1 MFHPLPIYVGLRYV
15 RARSTR
21 FFVSFITWASLIGV
35 CVGVAALIVIL
46 SVMNGFESELRD
58 RLLALSAPV
67 RVTAAPAYAS
77 SASAPAGPAAA
88 SDVANSTVTQN
99 VDIPGGHVDIFR
111 QPADGQL
118 PARPDWARLA
128 ELVRGTPGVT
138 DAAPYAEVQALAVH
152 GAEMVPVLLR
162 GIDPAAAATVA
173 ELGHAIAQGRLEDLT
188 ARSGRAIV
196 GEVIAER
203 LGLAPG
209 DSLTLLVPTLTADG
223 TPEPKL
229 RELQVAGVFEAGL
242 QDHDATLIFA
252 SLTDVRGLG
261 AAGTVSEGLR
271 VRVQDVLAA
280 PAVAARLRAQLPRT
294 LEVSDWTRDNANYF
308 RAIRIEKTMMSLILL
323 LIVAVAAFNI
333 VAMLVMVVTDKRTD
347 IAIMRTFGAAP
358 RRVMGI
364 FITQGLVI
372 GWLGVALGAALGL
385 LLALHVDSI
394 VPFLERTFRFQIM
407 DADVYYITAIPS
419 EVHWGNVAIIALAA
433 LLLTALA
440 TIYPAIRAAR
450 TAPAEALRYE

>member
-46 SVMNGFESELRD
+46 SVMNGFESELRE
-58 RLLALSAPV
+58 RLLSLSAPV
-67 RVTAAPAYAS
+67 RVTAT
-77 SASAPAGPAAA
+77 PAA
-88 SDVANSTVTQN
+88 
-99 VDIPGGHVDIFR
+99 
-111 QPADGQL
+111 L
-118 PARPDWARLA
+118 PTDWPQIAQIARGIA
-128 ELVRGTPGVT
+128 GVK
-138 DAAPYAEVQALAVH
+138 DAAPYAEIQALAVH
-152 GAEMVPVLLR
+152 EPEMLPVLLR
-162 GIDPAAAATVA
+162 GVDPNSPAAGG
-173 ELGHAIAQGRLEDLT
+173 ELAHAITQGRLADLT
-188 ARSGRAIV
+188 QGEGKVIV

-203 LGLAPG
+203 LGLSPG
-209 DSLTLLVPTLTADG
+209 DAVTVLVPTVDAGG

-229 RELQVAGVFEAGL
+229 RELRVAGVFEVGL
-242 QDHDATLIFA
+242 QDHDATLIFGNLA
-252 SLTDVRGLG
+252 DVRALVP
-261 AAGTVSEGLR
+261 AGTVSEGLR
-271 VRVQDVLAA
+271 VQLEDVLAA
-280 PAVAARLRAQLPRT
+280 PAVAGKLRARLPPT

-385 LLALHVDSI
+385 LLAFHVDTI

-407 DADVYYITAIPS
+407 DSDVYYITAIPS
-419 EVHWGNVAIIALAA
+419 EVHWSNIAAIALAA